1 MPAGLLFGLSYVSLY
16 EAFFRGRL
24 SVVAPLVATESLWGV
39 GLSALFLR
47 RIEGVGRRLVIGAL
61 FVVAG
66 GIVIGLTR

>member
-1 MPAGLLFGLSYVSLY
+1 
-16 EAFFRGRL
+16 
-24 SVVAPLVATESLWGV
+24 V

-47 RIEGVGRRLVIGAL
+47 RIEGVGRRLVFGAF